1 MQLPSKMRF
10 ISAQFYR
17 LLRDEIWVKSATHAN
32 EMAKRLFEVIKDI
45 QKIKITKMVQAN
57 SVFAIIPSEW
67 NNLLQDVVPFH
78 IWNENTNE
86 VRWMCGFDTEENDI
100 DEFISLVCKLDN
112 I

>member
-1 MQLPSKMRF
+1 
-10 ISAQFYR
+10 
-17 LLRDEIWVKSATHAN
+17 
-32 EMAKRLFEVIKDI
+32 MAKRLFEGIKDI
-45 QKIKITKMVQAN
+45 QKIKITKTVQAN

-78 IWNENTNE
+78 IWNENINE
-86 VRWMCGFDTEENDI
+86 VRWMCAFDTEEKDV